1 MVQQVKHG
9 KIYIWMKSKIG
20 NKKEIMP
27 KSSSRQNHTE
37 TNICLWSSC
46 TIDNISEFMFLFFF
60 FLNQPLDFFFCCF
73 CCFFFFFSLL
83 KFYFVL
89 YTDSNK
95 NTAQL
100 AQGVHGKLSL
110 LASDPAHNT
119 KKTKPKPKQTNKKT
133 KRKIKREKKIKRG
146 KK

>member
-1 MVQQVKHG
+1 
-9 KIYIWMKSKIG
+9 
-20 NKKEIMP
+20 MP

-46 TIDNISEFMFLFFF
+46 TIDNISEFLFF
-60 FLNQPLDFFFCCF
+60 NQPLDFFFA
-73 CCFFFFFSLL
+73 LL

-119 KKTKPKPKQTNKKT
+119 KK
-133 KRKIKREKKIKRG
+133 EKKKG
-146 KK
+146 KKK

>member
-1 MVQQVKHG
+1 
-9 KIYIWMKSKIG
+9 
-20 NKKEIMP
+20 MP

-46 TIDNISEFMFLFFF
+46 TIDNISEFLFF
-60 FLNQPLDFFFCCF
+60 LINHQTFFFA
-73 CCFFFFFSLL
+73 LL

-119 KKTKPKPKQTNKKT
+119 KKEKKRKKKIRKGSAAWYCASSICFASLKSRKPKFPSRSVCLSLSLTNCPLCLY
-133 KRKIKREKKIKRG
+133 KKIQSLFFFFC
-146 KK
+146 